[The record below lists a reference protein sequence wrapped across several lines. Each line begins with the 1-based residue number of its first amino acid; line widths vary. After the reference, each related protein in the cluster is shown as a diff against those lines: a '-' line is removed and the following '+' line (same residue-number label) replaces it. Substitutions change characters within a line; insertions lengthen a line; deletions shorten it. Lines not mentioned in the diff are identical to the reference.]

1 MLAGLSATFYRLEVT
16 AQQGERERR
25 TFPALDPEPPPRPW
39 WRRLLAPVAV
49 IVIVGAVVAGVA
61 AGLFSS
67 GRPGKAAGQHAAA
80 ASPGGRVVALTTAG
94 TLTLAD
100 PDGKHVTTV
109 SALGNVGQYA
119 SLSPDDRFASL
130 GNGQVAI
137 VRRAAALAPY
147 AAKVALSS
155 DSLAAWPDA
164 FADHARDLVMLA
176 AYGYSESAVNPV
188 SVDSVATGRPLSLGT
203 GDVVEGDP
211 QAAGAFL
218 SVAAPAAASA
228 TVTQVNADSR
238 IELRDAGRPAV
249 VLATASALNRDVG
262 QSEQPP
268 VGLSAYPDPAG
279 DKVAVLVAPASGSSQ
294 VGMVVLSR
302 AGHVLYTVASTLAV
316 QGTPAWSPSG
326 RSLAYVSS
334 GGHGGLAL
342 RIWPSGGQATSRPLP
357 ATGYSYDSCL
367 WSPDGA
373 SVLCAAAADWE
384 ITRAGGGALASVHG
398 TGRPIGWLP

>member
-1 MLAGLSATFYRLEVT
+1 
-16 AQQGERERR
+16 
-25 TFPALDPEPPPRPW
+25 
-39 WRRLLAPVAV
+39 
-49 IVIVGAVVAGVA
+49 
-61 AGLFSS
+61 FSS

-109 SALGNVGQYA
+109 SA
-119 SLSPDDRFASL
+119 L

-249 VLATASALNRDVG
+249 
-262 QSEQPP
+262 
-268 VGLSAYPDPAG
+268 
-279 DKVAVLVAPASGSSQ
+279 
-294 VGMVVLSR
+294 
-302 AGHVLYTVASTLAV
+302 
-316 QGTPAWSPSG
+316 
-326 RSLAYVSS
+326 
-334 GGHGGLAL
+334 
-342 RIWPSGGQATSRPLP
+342 
-357 ATGYSYDSCL
+357 
-367 WSPDGA
+367 
-373 SVLCAAAADWE
+373 
-384 ITRAGGGALASVHG
+384 
-398 TGRPIGWLP
+398 